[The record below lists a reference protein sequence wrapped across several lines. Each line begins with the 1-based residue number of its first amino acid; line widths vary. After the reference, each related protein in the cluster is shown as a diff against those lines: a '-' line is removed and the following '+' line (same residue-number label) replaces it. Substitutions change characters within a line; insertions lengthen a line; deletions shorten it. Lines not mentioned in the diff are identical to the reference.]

1 MFEKMLYGGKSL
13 YFRYAPPLTDLD
25 EISEGELPNAPYKSA
40 PKHERSVYFYWWAF
54 LRENE
59 AYIACCDA
67 GGSGP
72 MSKLYADFGDVR
84 GESFMGWWRAGARML
99 FCEPPEEAITRYLSL
114 PRDPISEDRVLLSV
128 PVTGDLERTMAEM
141 RKMLKKAFDYERR
154 RRVRQEGSRDP
165 YSRAKYPVFKKPV
178 LTALQERLITYRAR
192 KANPNASYYEIGKIS
207 GVADRTAGIPDD
219 AAHKNAVMA
228 SVSRAI
234 KEATALIYNVGEGRF
249 PDTTPAPKTSDKAES
264 KSA

>member
-13 YFRYAPPLTDLD
+13 YFRYAPPLTNLD
-25 EISEGELPNAPYKSA
+25 EISDDKLPNAPFKGA
-40 PKHERSVYFYWWAF
+40 AKHERSVYFYWWAF
-54 LRENE
+54 LREND

-84 GESFMGWWRAGARML
+84 GESFMDWWRGGARML
-99 FCEPPEEAITRYLSL
+99 FCEPPEEPITRCLSL
-114 PRDPISEDRVLLSV
+114 PREPVSQDRVLLSV

-141 RKMLKKAFDYERR
+141 RKMLKKAFDYERTR
-154 RRVRQEGSRDP
+154 RIEKEGTLDP
-165 YSRAKYPVFKKPV
+165 YSRARCPVFKKPV
-178 LTALQERLITYRAR
+178 LTALHERLITHQAR

-228 SVSRAI
+228 SVSRAL
-234 KEATALIYNVGEGRF
+234 KEAKALIYNVGEGRF
-249 PDTTPAPKTSDKAES
+249 PDTTPAPKTSDKAAS